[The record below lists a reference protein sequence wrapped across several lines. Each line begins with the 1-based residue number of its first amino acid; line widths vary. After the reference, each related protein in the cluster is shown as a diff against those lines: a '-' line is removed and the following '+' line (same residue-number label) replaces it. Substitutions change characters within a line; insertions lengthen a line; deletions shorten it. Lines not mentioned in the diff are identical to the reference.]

1 MGPRGQDNVNQD
13 NGIEQSEHWAELTLA
28 SIAEHHL
35 APDPQ
40 NYAIWYEY
48 HRGNDVELTRAI
60 DAAITA
66 DGGRFTELTGAIL
79 YQRFFTA
86 GRIHQAVHDTAQN
99 MESTIGTILDS
110 ISQIGDKTSH
120 YSETLYNFSG
130 ALNRNDIGQAE
141 IGQLINQVL
150 SETKAIELQ
159 NTAVR
164 AQLKSSTDEIHRL
177 QSTLDEVQRETS
189 TDPIS
194 GLANRR
200 HFDLRLPELI
210 KDSAETG
217 EELSVLVIA
226 IDQYNLLLEKMG
238 RAVGDQVLKLVGSV
252 LNDNLKGKDLPAR
265 FSPEQFVAAL
275 PKTRITNALTVGH
288 IFREQMKLKKL
299 VRKSTGETLG
309 HVTVSIGVA
318 QYRPG
323 EPASQLLNR
332 LASAHEL
339 AVRRGGNQI
348 VSEAAIEMVTAA
360 AR

>member
-1 MGPRGQDNVNQD
+1 VNQD
-13 NGIEQSEHWAELTLA
+13 NDLEQSEHWAELTLA

-60 DAAITA
+60 DAAIAA
-66 DGGRFTELTGAIL
+66 DGRFTEQSGATI

-86 GRIHQAVHDTAQN
+86 GRVHQAVQDTAQN
-99 MESTIGTILDS
+99 METAISTILDS
-110 ISQIGDKTSH
+110 ISQAGETTAH
-120 YSETLYNFSG
+120 FSETLHKFSG
-130 ALNRNDIGQAE
+130 VLNQGSIGQAE
-141 IGQLINQVL
+141 IGQLVNQVL
-150 SETKAIELQ
+150 SETKTIEQHSSAIQ
-159 NTAVR
+159 

-177 QSTLDEVQRETS
+177 QSALDEVQRETS

-200 HFDLRLPELI
+200 HFDLRLAELI

-217 EELSVLVIA
+217 EDLSVLVIA
-226 IDQYNLLLEKMG
+226 IDQYNSLLEKMG
-238 RAVGDQVLKLVGSV
+238 SAVGDQVLRLVGSV

-275 PKTRITNALTVGH
+275 PKTRINNALTVGH

-309 HVTVSIGVA
+309 HVTVSIGAA

-323 EPASQLLNR
+323 EPSSALLNR
-332 LASAHEL
+332 LASAHDL

-348 VSEAAIEMVTAA
+348 VSEAAIESITAA
-360 AR
+360 AS